1 MQRGG
6 WNQKRCM
13 FRVRLKAST
22 VGGLWIDRGRLFQ
35 SSEPKL
41 LNDRS
46 PTVLWVSGV
55 LRRVVSIDER
65 SPSLAGTYT
74 LTQSQR

>member
-1 MQRGG
+1 MQRGE
-6 WNQKRCM
+6 WNQNRCV
-13 FRVRLKAST
+13 FRVRLKALT
-22 VGGLWIDRGRLFQ
+22 VGELRIDRGRLFQ

-46 PTVLWVSGV
+46 PTVLWVSGF

-74 LTQSQR
+74 LTQSRR